1 MSNENKNQKLKHKRA
16 KWTENEDELVKIWV
30 NAHGPKEWV
39 KCSKELC
46 FTKTN
51 KQIRE
56 RWLYILNPNLKKE
69 SWNILE
75 DYILF
80 KLFKIYGSKWYL
92 FPYFISGRTE
102 ISIKN
107 RFYNI
112 MRNYIHSSIFK
123 ILPEDIEFK
132 VSLLNLSKSDIL
144 SYFEYVYK
152 EKTSDIEEYLTNK
165 ENLSCNYID
174 TFLTTE
180 MFNFDEFIKKI
191 NPLEI
196 NQYIVNKNKKRF
208 FLIEKV
214 ESKSK
219 ESHIDY

>member
-1 MSNENKNQKLKHKRA
+1 MSNENNQKLKHKRS
-16 KWTENEDELVKIWV
+16 KWTEEEDEQVKIWV

-46 FTKTN
+46 STKSN

-132 VSLLNLSKSDIL
+132 VSLLNLTKSDIL

-152 EKTSDIEEYLTNK
+152 EKTSVIEEYLITK
-165 ENLSCNYID
+165 EDLSCSYID
-174 TFLTTE
+174 TFLTTKQ
-180 MFNFDEFIKKI
+180 FNFEEFIKKI
-191 NPLEI
+191 NLLEI
-196 NQYIVNKNKKRF
+196 DQYIVNKNKKRF

-214 ESKSK
+214 ENKSK
-219 ESHIDY
+219 ESRID